1 LKFLLVILNDLS
13 TEYWYRDVVL
23 D

>member
-1 LKFLLVILNDLS
+1 LKFLLVILNILS
-13 TEYWYRDVVL
+13 TKYWYRDVVL